1 MFTTAL
7 KDIKSILAEFWVKE
21 IEMKARDSV
30 QINRVIFLWDRP
42 LRGEGKKIRMKSWLV
57 MGIQWS
63 YRVRIVNMQM
73 IKLYPVLTLCYL
85 FT

>member
-1 MFTTAL
+1 M
-7 KDIKSILAEFWVKE
+7 
-21 IEMKARDSV
+21 

-42 LRGEGKKIRMKSWLV
+42 LRGEGKKIRMKGWLV

-63 YRVRIVNMQM
+63 YRVHILNMQM